1 MTSLSLPS
9 GHTLYLRTEANGGS
23 SWTEVSLD
31 DGPWLRSRI
40 ASLHKL
46 TSRWLDV
53 SAADIPAL
61 WEWTTGEALG
71 WRVCEGCGERKP
83 DVRAV
88 EGSDEVWCRN
98 CRGGE

>member
-9 GHTLYLRTEANGGS
+9 GHVLYLRTEADGGG

-53 SAADIPAL
+53 SEADIPAL
-61 WEWTTGEALG
+61 WEETTGATL
-71 WRVCEGCGERKP
+71 WRVCEGCGCRKP
-83 DVRAV
+83 DAVVRDGAD
-88 EGSDEVWCRN
+88 SPRC
-98 CRGGE
+98 GGCA